1 MLFEALVTNISHE
14 VWRNLCIHHRCTLE
28 SPNLT
33 HSRSLQYKEG
43 LSIPQDHF
51 NSKIRTIHTTS
62 PSSAKPNANY
72 IRESSFCRRYP
83 YFEEQY

>member
-51 NSKIRTIHTTS
+51 NSKI
-62 PSSAKPNANY
+62 
-72 IRESSFCRRYP
+72 
-83 YFEEQY
+83 